1 MKNVLKYLCI
11 AIATISITGCSSTAT
26 PSESAVVDTTK
37 PVITIS
43 QKEGKDK
50 ENDKLN
56 ISSSVMAEEDKNGYI
71 IDDETINTDKEEKK
85 ETDPSIMTDT
95 SSSKSVSSVNTT
107 SDSVN
112 QVKSSTGS
120 TNSST
125 PKATT
130 DNSESSDGTHPA
142 DDSSNTKP
150 GTGSASDS
158 GSKPASV
165 SSNSGGSTTLIPENS
180 ESNSTKPDTG
190 GSSSGANNNNGTTN
204 KPASNCTTVVVKDA
218 WTETVVDKEAWVE
231 TVVDKPAWTEQVWVV
246 DAPAH
251 DEPIYADGIVCNSCG
266 KFFTAIELFRN
277 HTQTDDTSPCFL
289 AGWHSDRQQIG
300 TNHINEAGHYESID
314 HPAETHTVNHP
325 AETHTVNHP
334 AETKEVC
341 S

>member
-56 ISSSVMAEEDKNGYI
+56 ISSSVIAEEDKDGYI
-71 IDDETINTDKEEKK
+71 IDETINTDKEEKK
-85 ETDPSIMTDT
+85 ETDSSIMTDT

-120 TNSST
+120 SN
-125 PKATT
+125 
-130 DNSESSDGTHPA
+130 
-142 DDSSNTKP
+142 SSNTKP
-150 GTGSASDS
+150 GTGISSDS
-158 GSKPASV
+158 GSKPSSG
-165 SSNSGGSTTLIPENS
+165 SSNSGGSTNQIPESS
-180 ESNSTKPDTG
+180 ESNSTKPSTG
-190 GSSSGANNNNGTTN
+190 GSSSGANTNNGTTN
-204 KPASNCTTVVVKDA
+204 KPSSSCTTVVVKDA
-218 WTETVVDKEAWVE
+218 WTETIVDKEAWTE
-231 TVVDKPAWTEQVWVV
+231 TVVDKPEWTEQVWVV
-246 DAPAH
+246 DVPAH
-251 DEPIYADGIVCNSCG
+251 DEPIYEVKTHCNTCNRVMNSADEMI
-266 KFFTAIELFRN
+266 A
-277 HTQTDDTSPCFL
+277 HTLSDPNSPCFNS
-289 AGWHSDRQQIG
+289 GSGDRPVQTG
-300 TNHINEAGHYESID
+300 TKHVDAVGHYESID

-341 S
+341 G